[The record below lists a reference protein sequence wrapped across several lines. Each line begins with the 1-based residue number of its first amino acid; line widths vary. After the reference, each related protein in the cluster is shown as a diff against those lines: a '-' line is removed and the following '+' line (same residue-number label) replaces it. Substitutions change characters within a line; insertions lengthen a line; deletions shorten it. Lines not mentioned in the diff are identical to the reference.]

1 MKKKF
6 IKMFALATILCC
18 GLGVVTSCNNN
29 KNDTPPSEEVDDVNL
44 TLSDESLSININQTK
59 ALTANTNNNNLYLF
73 TWSSSDKEIAT
84 VSKGVITAL
93 KPGNVEITVSVKKK
107 GSAKVLATK
116 TCKVVVLNKSITL
129 DKSEMTI
136 SMSESKTGVIKA
148 TITDDAPITWTSSD
162 ETIATVEGGVVTA
175 IKAGTVTISAKS
187 GDLEATCIVN
197 IYKNYFSLNATE
209 VIEINESKK
218 LEVKGELSSDAVYS
232 TSDDSIVSIEN
243 GEVVGLKKGMATITL
258 KSEEDNIVATCV
270 VIVKGKGEEKTE
282 LLTGKKVETVANP
295 GNWYYLLESD
305 LVTVSEIPSIDNGL
319 ITANVTHVGKEDGT
333 IAGPNMFYLRYQPD
347 SVGDY
352 IYSVK
357 LYLYSSED
365 TLISINGGSDTEYS
379 KGLTVIPTEFTS
391 NLSSPYQIK
400 IKASANYYVI
410 PIIEKTGEVEKM
422 RLSESKLE
430 LDLNGTKE
438 MTLTAT
444 VPGNDNPEITWTS
457 SDETV
462 ATVEN
467 GVVKALKEG
476 TTKITA
482 ICGSESAECDVT
494 VVNSEANKL
503 TISNEELELNVTTNK
518 TYTLTVT
525 KPGVENLEAVWASSN
540 NEVATVEG
548 GVVTALK
555 RGACDITATYNGETV
570 TCKLTVLDDNIVDL
584 KDGGTNSAVINNPD
598 NWYYLLESTQA
609 GVAETPTY
617 NKEENKIN
625 INISKVGASGS
636 NFAYLRYQPTQSGEY
651 KVTLTINYTGDGDA
665 TIEVKGG
672 NVSSA
677 EKITLK
683 NGVNKIE
690 FTFTTN
696 EKNPLQIK
704 FKSTG
709 NFEITPVFE
718 KTAA

>member
-44 TLSDESLSININQTK
+44 TLSDENLTININQTK
-59 ALTANTNNNNLYLF
+59 TLTANTNNNNLYLF

-116 TCKVVVLNKSITL
+116 TCKVVVLNKSLTL

-175 IKAGTVTISAKS
+175 IKAGTVTITAKS

-218 LEVKGELSSDAVYS
+218 LEVKGELSADAVYS

-282 LLTGKKVETVANP
+282 LLTGKKVDTVANP

-319 ITANVTHVGKEDGT
+319 IAANVTHVGRDDGT
-333 IAGPNMFYLRYQPD
+333 ISGPNMFYLRYQPD

-365 TLISINGGSDTEYS
+365 TLISINGGADTQYS

-400 IKASANYYVI
+400 IKAAANYYII

-444 VPGNDNPEITWTS
+444 VPGNDNPEITWSS

-518 TYTLTVT
+518 TYTLTVA
-525 KPGVENLEAVWASSN
+525 KPGVDNLEAVWASSN

-555 RGACDITATYNGETV
+555 RGTCDITATYNGETV

-584 KDGGTNSAVINNPD
+584 KSGNKQAALDNAG
-598 NWYYLLESTQA
+598 NWYYFVDGKSK
-609 GVAETPTY
+609 VSETPTY
-617 NKEENKIN
+617 NKEENNVN
-625 INISKVGASGS
+625 IDISSIATADKKYV
-636 NFAYLRYQPTQSGEY
+636 YLRYQPTESGEY
-651 KVTLTINYTGDGDA
+651 KVTLTINYTGEDGA
-665 TIEVKGG
+665 TIEISGG
-672 NVSSA
+672 SA
-677 EKITLK
+677 EVSTSTLV
-683 NGVNKIE
+683 NGLNTIE
-690 FTFTTN
+690 FTFTLDNKT
-696 EKNPLQIK
+696 PFQIK
-704 FKSTG
+704 FKSIG

>member
-44 TLSDESLSININQTK
+44 TLSDENLTININQTK
-59 ALTANTNNNNLYLF
+59 TLTANTNNNNLYLF

-116 TCKVVVLNKSITL
+116 TCKVVVLNKSLTL

-175 IKAGTVTISAKS
+175 IKAGTVTITAKS

-218 LEVKGELSSDAVYS
+218 LEVKGELSADAVYS

-319 ITANVTHVGKEDGT
+319 ITANVTHVGKDDGT
-333 IAGPNMFYLRYQPD
+333 ISGPNMFYLRYQPD

-365 TLISINGGSDTEYS
+365 TLISINGGADTEYS

-400 IKASANYYVI
+400 IKAAANYYII

-430 LDLNGTKE
+430 LDLNGTRE

-444 VPGNDNPEITWTS
+444 VPGNDNPEITWSS

-518 TYTLTVT
+518 TYTLTVA
-525 KPGVENLEAVWASSN
+525 KPGVDNLEAVWASSN

-555 RGACDITATYNGETV
+555 RGTCDITATYNGETV

-584 KDGGTNSAVINNPD
+584 KSGNKQAALDNAG
-598 NWYYLLESTQA
+598 NWYYFVDGKSK
-609 GVAETPTY
+609 VSETPTY
-617 NKEENKIN
+617 NKEENNVN
-625 INISKVGASGS
+625 IDISSIATADKKYV
-636 NFAYLRYQPTQSGEY
+636 YLRYQPTESGEY
-651 KVTLTINYTGDGDA
+651 KVTLTINYTGEDGA
-665 TIEVKGG
+665 TIEISGG
-672 NVSSA
+672 SA
-677 EKITLK
+677 EVSTSTLV
-683 NGVNKIE
+683 NGLNTIE
-690 FTFTTN
+690 FTFTLDNKT
-696 EKNPLQIK
+696 PFQIK
-704 FKSTG
+704 FKSIG